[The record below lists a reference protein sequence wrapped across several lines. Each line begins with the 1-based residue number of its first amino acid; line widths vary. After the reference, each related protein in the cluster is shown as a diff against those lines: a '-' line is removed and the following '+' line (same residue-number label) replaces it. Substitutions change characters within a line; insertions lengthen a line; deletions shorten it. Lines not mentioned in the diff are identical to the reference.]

1 MMGQAQ
7 ISTIPGRIRQKSLSL
22 ALGFL
27 LTACAAGGDMNDP
40 DSALFQLSFDPY
52 VAEASVLRLIADA
65 RKTIDISLYE
75 LDNKNIA
82 NALVEAHQRRKITVR
97 MSTDY
102 DSEPTPGYQTVIL
115 AGIPV
120 KLGNGGAIMHDKY
133 IIVDSKYVVTGS
145 TNLKGDA
152 PLWGYTPTGMY
163 AHFNNMA
170 IVKSPELAAD
180 FQRDFDV
187 QWGGVYGNPIGQY
200 GDKKEA
206 AYNGGGSWPENK
218 YNIGSHTVQAFFTPY
233 NKNFSS
239 YSANLMGDPDC
250 STVGISLTVPTHET
264 QCMTISCGSAPTDA
278 ANCPG
283 IVAASFPTCYQTSLG
298 RTIYHYYNYDKMQN
312 ECSATSAT
320 SANSDIYKSAL
331 NVVISQIRQ
340 AQKSITFLV
349 FAFTDRVIM
358 DELMKAY
365 ARGLEVKVWMDYNQY
380 RSNYRNSGA
389 SFVQLRKAIGNV
401 KLCRKWDSGLLHHKV
416 LLVDDKTVILGSM
429 NYSNAGANSNDE
441 NFLLIQNAEG
451 LVGMFK
457 QEIGRIDQQSFYLPP
472 VEDDGSYIGNAGD

>member
-1 MMGQAQ
+1 MMKGAQ
-7 ISTIPGRIRQKSLSL
+7 QSTMCRRIAQS
-22 ALGFL
+22 ATGVAFGVL
-27 LTACAAGGDMNDP
+27 LTACAAGGEMNNP
-40 DSALFQLSFDPY
+40 DSAVFQLSFDPY
-52 VAEASVLRLIADA
+52 FAEASVLRLIADA

-82 NALVEAHQRRKITVR
+82 NALVEAKQRRGITVR
-97 MSTDY
+97 MSTDF
-102 DSEPTPGYQTVIL
+102 DSESTPGYQTVIL

-120 KLGNGGAIMHDKY
+120 KLGNGSAIMHNKY

-187 QWGGVYGNPIGQY
+187 QMANSYSTAKDTGFTNLF
-200 GDKKEA
+200 
-206 AYNGGGSWPENK
+206 GSSTWPEK
-218 YNIGSHTVQAFFTPY
+218 QYTVGSHTIQAFFTPY
-233 NKNFSS
+233 NSNFNS
-239 YSANLMGDPDC
+239 YSTRYSGDPDC
-250 STVGISLTVPTHET
+250 SSTCIDVSSTTNLGTA
-264 QCMTISCGSAPTDA
+264 CAKDFSA
-278 ANCPG
+278 CPDK
-283 IVAASFPTCYQTSLG
+283 ICYQAGASLN
-298 RTIYHYYNYDKMQN
+298 RTIYHYYNYDKAQY
-312 ECSATSAT
+312 ECSASSATSAG
-320 SANSDIYKSAL
+320 SDVYKSAL
-331 NVVISQIRQ
+331 NVVIQQIRQ
-340 AQKSITFLV
+340 AQKSIIFLV

-358 DELMKAY
+358 DELMKAK
-365 ARGLEVKVWMDYNQY
+365 ARGVDVKVWMDYNQY
-380 RSNYRNSGA
+380 RSNYRNSGN
-389 SFVQLRKAIGNV
+389 SFIQIRNALGWV

-441 NFLLIQNAEG
+441 NFLLIQNADG

-457 QEIGRIDQQSFYLPP
+457 QEAGRIDQQSFYLPP